1 MTNISLAQRQPVLF
15 VSWSSPLLAI
25 RENDGLRRSLRAFG
39 KSLTG
44 IDAVVL
50 LTTHAPSRDGNRAAL
65 VVNGAARPSSI
76 YDFIGYPEELYSL
89 TYGASG
95 YPDLATRIAG
105 RLISAGI
112 RVRLDSE
119 RGWDHRVWMPLREI
133 FPDASIPIVEI
144 SASVKD
150 GVETLLRAGEALSF
164 LRERGILLMAVG
176 GGVTDERFD
185 PLFFTIG
192 AVGSDDRVVQIHDD
206 VTVGGTEGSLELVA

>member
-1 MTNISLAQRQPVLF
+1 
-15 VSWSSPLLAI
+15 
-25 RENDGLRRSLRAFG
+25 
-39 KSLTG
+39 
-44 IDAVVL
+44 VVV
-50 LTTHAPSRDGNRAAL
+50 LTTHVPQRDQNRAAL

-89 TYGASG
+89 TYPASG
-95 YPDLATRIAG
+95 YPDLAARIAG

-112 RVRLDSE
+112 GVRLDSE
-119 RGWDHRVWMPLREI
+119 RGWEHRVWMPLREL
-133 FPDASIPIVEI
+133 FPKANVPIVEI
-144 SASVKD
+144 SASLED

-185 PLFFTIG
+185 PLFFTVG

-206 VTVGGTEGSLELVA
+206 ITVGGTERSLALVA